1 MARRD
6 PCRPDGVRGCSR
18 EICHDDTRLVSA
30 PARAGTGPRMGRALS
45 GGARSA
51 VGSRAAPSGAGRW
64 WVLALLS
71 LAIAGS
77 YYEYDAIAPIAGFLR
92 TERGFTQ
99 AQIGMLNAVFSIPN
113 IFLALLG
120 GVLIDRYGPA
130 RVASWTGALCLAGAA
145 LTAIGSPYAL
155 MVTGRLIFG
164 VAEEALFIALLAGLA
179 QWFSSGGTALAMA
192 LFFSF
197 ARIGSYAADTSP
209 GWAHALYAHGW
220 RLPLWLAAAA
230 TAASFAAALVYRAF
244 DGPARASGRLPAVSA
259 VERIS
264 WSDLVSFDLSYW
276 YILALN
282 ILFAA
287 VFFPFRSTFAIEY
300 FQDAKGLTLQQAG
313 RANSWVFFAAI
324 FATPLFGFLADRFGR
339 RSLMMMIATLL
350 MPLVFLVL
358 GTTDWSLW
366 ISTALMGISFS
377 VVPAV
382 IWPSTAMLVE
392 PRRLGTAL
400 GLVNLLQNLL
410 LAVSNLTA
418 GWLADRA
425 HAGPAHPSG
434 YDAMLWYFGLVS
446 LVALIAVVLLWRRES
461 GPQGHGLE
469 GVDASRQADDA
480 NRAGA
485 VGAGGP
491 YS

>member
-1 MARRD
+1 V
-6 PCRPDGVRGCSR
+6 RPGLGQ
-18 EICHDDTRLVSA
+18 
-30 PARAGTGPRMGRALS
+30 
-45 GGARSA
+45 
-51 VGSRAAPSGAGRW
+51 SGAARW
-64 WVLALLS
+64 CVLALAS

-77 YYEYDAIAPIAGFLR
+77 YYEYDAIAPIADFLR
-92 TERGFTQ
+92 AERSFTQ
-99 AQIGMLNAVFSIPN
+99 AQIGMLNAVFSLPN
-113 IFLALLG
+113 ILLALLG

-130 RVASWTGALCLAGAA
+130 RVASWTAALCLAGAA
-145 LTAIGSPYAL
+145 LTAIGSPYAV

-179 QWFSSGGTALAMA
+179 QWFPSSGRALAMA

-209 GWAHALYAHGW
+209 AWAHALYRHGW
-220 RLPLWLAAAA
+220 QLPLWLAAGA
-230 TAASFAAALVYRAF
+230 TAASFVAALIYRVF
-244 DGPARASGRLPAVSA
+244 DGRARTSGRLPPASA
-259 VERIS
+259 PERIT

-276 YILALN
+276 YILGLN
-282 ILFAA
+282 VLFAA

-313 RANSWVFFAAI
+313 LANSWVFFAAI
-324 FATPLFGFLADRFGR
+324 FATPVFGFLADRLGR

-382 IWPSTAMLVE
+382 IWPATTMLVE

-400 GLVNLLQNLL
+400 GLINLLQNLL
-410 LAVSNLTA
+410 LAASNLAA
-418 GWLADRA
+418 GWIADRA

-434 YDAMLWYFGLVS
+434 YDAMLWYFGLLS
-446 LVALIAVVLLWRRES
+446 LVAFVSVALLWRRES
-461 GPQGHGLE
+461 GPCGHGLE
-469 GVDASRQADDA
+469 RVDASRQADDA
-480 NRAGA
+480 NRAVPPGRA
-485 VGAGGP
+485 EP
-491 YS
+491 Y

>member
-1 MARRD
+1 MCVPSNRSSCGSEPESD
-6 PCRPDGVRGCSR
+6 ESRGRSSAYGGQ
-18 EICHDDTRLVSA
+18 LSGVSA
-30 PARAGTGPRMGRALS
+30 SRIRPALLE
-45 GGARSA
+45 
-51 VGSRAAPSGAGRW
+51 SGAARW
-64 WVLALLS
+64 LVLALLS
-71 LAIAGS
+71 FAIAGS
-77 YYEYDAIAPIAGFLR
+77 YYEYDAIAPIADFLR
-92 TERGFTQ
+92 SERSFTQ
-99 AQIGMLNAVFSIPN
+99 AQIGMLNAVFSLPN

-130 RVASWTGALCLAGAA
+130 RIATWTAALCLGGAT
-145 LTAIGSPYAL
+145 LTAVGSPYAV

-197 ARIGSYAADTSP
+197 ARVGSYAADTSP
-209 GWAHALYAHGW
+209 GWARALYAHGW
-220 RLPLWLAAAA
+220 QLPLWLAAGA
-230 TAASFAAALVYRAF
+230 TAVSFVAAMVYRVI
-244 DGPARASGRLPAVSA
+244 DGRARARGRLPAA
-259 VERIS
+259 TAPERIT

-282 ILFAA
+282 VLFAA

-313 RANSWVFFAAI
+313 LANSWVFFAAI
-324 FATPLFGFLADRFGR
+324 FATPVFGFLADRLGR

-350 MPLVFLVL
+350 MPLVFLIL

-392 PRRLGTAL
+392 PRRLGTAF
-400 GLVNLLQNLL
+400 GLINLLQNLF

-425 HAGPAHPSG
+425 HAGHAHPAG
-434 YDAMLWYFGLVS
+434 YEAMLWYFGLVS
-446 LVALIAVVLLWRRES
+446 LVAFVSVALLWRRES
-461 GPQGHGLE
+461 GPEGHGLE
-469 GVDASRQADDA
+469 RSSTRVPAPAAAGQTTGRISAS
-480 NRAGA
+480 
-485 VGAGGP
+485 P
-491 YS
+491 

>member
-1 MARRD
+1 
-6 PCRPDGVRGCSR
+6 
-18 EICHDDTRLVSA
+18 
-30 PARAGTGPRMGRALS
+30 LS
-45 GGARSA
+45 GATASGIRP
-51 VGSRAAPSGAGRW
+51 GLGESGAARW
-64 WVLALLS
+64 CVLALAS

-92 TERGFTQ
+92 AERGFTQ
-99 AQIGMLNAVFSIPN
+99 AQIGMLNAVFSLPN
-113 IFLALLG
+113 ILLALLG

-130 RVASWTGALCLAGAA
+130 RVATWTAALCLVGAA
-145 LTAIGSPYAL
+145 LTATGSPYAV

-220 RLPLWLAAAA
+220 QLPLWLAAGA
-230 TAASFAAALVYRAF
+230 TAASLGAALIYRVF
-244 DGPARASGRLPAVSA
+244 DGRARASRRLPPASA
-259 VERIS
+259 PERIT

-276 YILALN
+276 YILGLN
-282 ILFAA
+282 VLFAA

-313 RANSWVFFAAI
+313 LANSWVFFAAI

-339 RSLMMMIATLL
+339 RSLMMMIATML
-350 MPLVFLVL
+350 MPLVFLIL

-382 IWPSTAMLVE
+382 IWPATTMLVE

-400 GLVNLLQNLL
+400 GLINLLQNLL
-410 LAVSNLTA
+410 LTASNLAA
-418 GWLADRA
+418 GWVADRG

-434 YDAMLWYFGLVS
+434 YDGMLWYFGLLS
-446 LVALIAVVLLWRRES
+446 LVACSSVVLLWRRES

-469 GVDASRQADDA
+469 RSGQMLSMGSAL
-480 NRAGA
+480 AG
-485 VGAGGP
+485 
-491 YS
+491 SE

>member
-1 MARRD
+1 M
-6 PCRPDGVRGCSR
+6 
-18 EICHDDTRLVSA
+18 T
-30 PARAGTGPRMGRALS
+30 
-45 GGARSA
+45 GGAPSA
-51 VGSRAAPSGAGRW
+51 ITPPLPAAGAARW

-99 AQIGMLNAVFSIPN
+99 AQIGMLNAVFSLPN
-113 IFLALLG
+113 ILLALLG

-130 RVASWTGALCLAGAA
+130 RVATWTAALCLVGAA
-145 LTAIGSPYAL
+145 LTAIGSPYAV
-155 MVTGRLIFG
+155 MVSGRLIFG

-179 QWFSSGGTALAMA
+179 QWFARGATALAMA
-192 LFFSF
+192 LFFSC

-220 RLPLWLAAAA
+220 RLPLWLAAGA

-244 DGPARASGRLPAVSA
+244 DGRARASGMLPPAPVA
-259 VERIS
+259 ERIT

-282 ILFAA
+282 VLFAA

-313 RANSWVFFAAI
+313 LANSWVFFAAI
-324 FATPLFGFLADRFGR
+324 FATPVFGLLADRLGR

-350 MPLVFLVL
+350 MPLVFVIL

-392 PRRLGTAL
+392 PRRLGTAF
-400 GLVNLLQNLL
+400 GLINLLQNLF
-410 LAVSNLTA
+410 LAASNLAA
-418 GWLADRA
+418 GWLADRG
-425 HAGPAHPSG
+425 HAGRAHPSG
-434 YDAMLWYFGLVS
+434 YGSMLWYFGLVS
-446 LVALIAVVLLWRRES
+446 LVAFVSVALLWRRES
-461 GPQGHGLE
+461 GPHGHGLE
-469 GVDASRQADDA
+469 GSPRRRPGAAAATRETGRISAS
-480 NRAGA
+480 
-485 VGAGGP
+485 P
-491 YS
+491 

>member
-1 MARRD
+1 
-6 PCRPDGVRGCSR
+6 
-18 EICHDDTRLVSA
+18 
-30 PARAGTGPRMGRALS
+30 LS
-45 GGARSA
+45 G
-51 VGSRAAPSGAGRW
+51 AAASGIRPGLGESGAARW
-64 WVLALLS
+64 CVLALAS

-92 TERGFTQ
+92 ADRGFTQ
-99 AQIGMLNAVFSIPN
+99 AQIGMLNAVFSLPN

-130 RVASWTGALCLAGAA
+130 RVATWTATLCLVGAA
-145 LTAIGSPYAL
+145 LTAIGSPYAV

-209 GWAHALYAHGW
+209 GWANALYAHGW
-220 RLPLWLAAAA
+220 QLPLWLAAGA
-230 TAASFAAALVYRAF
+230 TAASFVAALIYRVF
-244 DGPARASGRLPAVSA
+244 DGRARASGRLPPASA
-259 VERIS
+259 PERIT

-276 YILALN
+276 YILGLN
-282 ILFAA
+282 VLFAA

-313 RANSWVFFAAI
+313 LANSWVFFAAI

-350 MPLVFLVL
+350 MPLVFLIL

-382 IWPSTAMLVE
+382 IWPATTMLVE

-400 GLVNLLQNLL
+400 GLINLLQNLL
-410 LAVSNLTA
+410 LAASNLAA
-418 GWLADRA
+418 GWVADRG

-434 YDAMLWYFGLVS
+434 YDGMLWYFGLLSVVAFVS
-446 LVALIAVVLLWRRES
+446 VVLLWRRES
-461 GPQGHGLE
+461 GPGGHGLE
-469 GVDASRQADDA
+469 VVRLDG
-480 NRAGA
+480 
-485 VGAGGP
+485 
-491 YS
+491 